1 MSSIVTVSD
10 NAGVRTLTLNRPER
24 RNALSS
30 ELVDELRVQLVTA
43 GNDESV
49 HVIVLTGAGKAF
61 CAGGDLNPGG
71 MGGVAKQQAQRL
83 AFVELLDTF
92 THVGKPTVAKIN
104 GHALGGGF
112 GLALACDVAIAAE
125 SATLGTPEIKVGLFP
140 MMIMPLI
147 LRHMGRK
154 ATMDLLLRGQRMT
167 ATEALENNCLT
178 RVVADD
184 DLDAHVDE
192 YVGQLC
198 SFSASVHRLG
208 VQHFHRMADLPLHE
222 AAAMGADGLGL
233 NFFLEDAA
241 EGLTAFLTKRDPE
254 WKGR

>member
-1 MSSIVTVSD
+1 MESIVTVSD
-10 NAGVRTLTLNRPER
+10 NAGVRTLILNRPER

-30 ELVDELRVQLVTA
+30 ELVHELRERLVAA
-43 GNDESV
+43 GQDEGV

-61 CAGGDLNPGG
+61 CAGGDLNPGA
-71 MGGVAKQQAQRL
+71 MGGVAKQQTQRL
-83 AFVELLDTF
+83 AFVELLETF
-92 THVGKPTVAKIN
+92 SHVGKPTVAKIN

-112 GLALACDVAIAAE
+112 GLALACDIAIAAE

-154 ATMDLLLRGQRMT
+154 ATMDLLLRGERMT
-167 ATEALENNCLT
+167 AAEALENHCLT

-184 DLDAHVDE
+184 ELDAFVDQ

-198 SFSASVHRLG
+198 SFSSAVHRLG
-208 VQHFHRMADLPLHE
+208 VQHFHRMADLSLHE
-222 AAAMGADGLGL
+222 AAALGADGLGL